1 MGYDRL
7 DVGDKDTRRAVTA
20 RTRRGSPVLLPE
32 RLAPRGPEPERYGYV
47 ILGAG
52 CAGLS
57 LCHYLLERGVE
68 RPILIL
74 DRKEAFA
81 DDRTWC
87 FWDVEETPFSGRAV
101 RRWSS
106 WAVRAEGRE
115 IVHTS
120 GRYPY
125 LCLTGADFYED
136 ALEKISTR
144 GNVTV
149 RLGENVRSLKELDD
163 GALVVTSAGSYLAGS
178 VFDARGLPPDSAV
191 LEEARQKGTWI
202 SQQFLGLRL
211 RANRPVFDPDTCT
224 LMDFSVDQGRG
235 LRFAYVLPFDERE
248 ALVENV
254 YLTETGAPPETH
266 RAELSGYL
274 LDRYG
279 LSPND
284 YEVQGEEW
292 GEIPMTAHRFPRRI
306 GARTHVIGTL
316 GGETRPSTGYTFLRA
331 QRYCRALAAS
341 LTGAAVD
348 PGRVHP
354 WRYGPLDR
362 VFLRLLRERPESC
375 PGIYARMFAG
385 TPPGAL
391 VRFLT
396 EGSTPL
402 DDARLIGA
410 LPKLAFLRLAAGEAI
425 DRAREGL

>member
-7 DVGDKDTRRAVTA
+7 DVGDRDTRRAVTA

-163 GALVVTSAGSYLAGS
+163 GALVVTSVGSYLASS

-211 RANRPVFDPDTCT
+211 RARYPVFDPDTCT

-292 GEIPMTAHRFPRRI
+292 GEIPMTAHRFPRRA
-306 GARTHVIGTL
+306 GARTHLVGTL
-316 GGETRPSTGYTFLRA
+316 GGETRPSTGYTFLRD

-341 LTGAAVD
+341 LTGDEVD

-375 PGIYARMFAG
+375 PGVYARMFAR
-385 TPPGAL
+385 TLPDAL

-396 EGSTPL
+396 ERSTPL
-402 DDARLIGA
+402 DDARLIWA
-410 LPKLAFLRLAAGEAI
+410 LPKLPFLRLAAGEAI
-425 DRAREGL
+425 DRARESL

>member
-1 MGYDRL
+1 M
-7 DVGDKDTRRAVTA
+7 TA
-20 RTRRGSPVLLPE
+20 PARRGRTVSLPE
-32 RLAPRGPEPERYGYV
+32 SLEPRGPEPERYAYA

-68 RPILIL
+68 EPILIL

-87 FWDVEETPFSGRAV
+87 FWEVEETPFSDRAV
-101 RRWSS
+101 RRWNS
-106 WAVRAEGRE
+106 WSVHAEGRD

-136 ALEKISTR
+136 VLGKISAR
-144 GNVTV
+144 GDVAV
-149 RLGENVRSLKELDD
+149 RLGEDVISCKELDD
-163 GALVVTSAGSYLAGS
+163 GVLVITSAGSYVAEN
-178 VFDARGLPPDSAV
+178 VFDGRGLPPGSPV
-191 LEEARQKGTWI
+191 LEEARRDGAWI
-202 SQQFLGLRL
+202 SQQFLGWRL
-211 RANRPVFDPDTCT
+211 RARRPVFDPETCT
-224 LMDFSVDQGRG
+224 LMDLSVDQGRG
-235 LRFAYVLPFDERE
+235 LRFAYVLPFDEHE

-254 YLTETGAPPETH
+254 YLTETGAPPEAH

-274 LDRYG
+274 RDRYG
-279 LSPND
+279 LSGED
-284 YEVQGEEW
+284 YEVHGEEW
-292 GEIPMTAHRFPRRI
+292 GNIPMTPYRFPRRI
-306 GARTHVIGTL
+306 GGRLHAIGTL
-316 GGETRPSTGYTFLRA
+316 GGETRPSTGYTFLRI
-331 QRYCRALAAS
+331 QRYCRALAAG

-385 TPPGAL
+385 TQPDPL

-396 EGSTPL
+396 EGSSPL
-402 DDARLIGA
+402 DDAKLIGA
-410 LPKLAFLRLAAGEAI
+410 LPKLPFLRLAAGEAI
-425 DRAREGL
+425 DRARENL

>member
-1 MGYDRL
+1 
-7 DVGDKDTRRAVTA
+7 
-20 RTRRGSPVLLPE
+20 
-32 RLAPRGPEPERYGYV
+32 
-47 ILGAG
+47 
-52 CAGLS
+52 LS

-68 RPILIL
+68 EPILIL

-106 WAVRAEGRE
+106 WAVRAGGRE

-136 ALEKISTR
+136 ALGKISAHD
-144 GNVTV
+144 NVTV
-149 RLGENVRSLKELDD
+149 RLGEDVRSRKELDD
-163 GALVVTSAGSYLAGS
+163 GVLVVTSAGSYLAAN

-191 LEEARQKGTWI
+191 LQEARRGGTWI

-211 RANRPVFDPDTCT
+211 RAGRPVFDPDTCT

-254 YLTETGAPPETH
+254 YLTKAGAPPEAH

-274 LDRYG
+274 RGRYG
-279 LSPND
+279 LLEAD
-284 YEVQGEEW
+284 YEVDGQEW
-292 GEIPMTAHRFPRRI
+292 GEIPMTSRRFPRRI

-316 GGETRPSTGYTFLRA
+316 GGETRPSTGYTFLRV
-331 QRYCRALAAS
+331 QRYCRALATS
-341 LTGAAVD
+341 LTGAGVD
-348 PGRVHP
+348 PETVHP

-385 TPPGAL
+385 TPPDPL

-396 EGSTPL
+396 ERSTLP
-402 DDARLIGA
+402 DDARLIRA
-410 LPKLAFLRLAAGEAI
+410 LPKLPFLRLAAGEAV
-425 DRAREGL
+425 DYARENL